1 MGRADLCELPD
12 PRFHI
17 NLCSGKDIAFHLN
30 PRFDEYA
37 VVRNTK
43 INDLWGT
50 EERSLNR
57 RMPFVQGQSFLV
69 RLSSPELQGAPE
81 GHTSWG
87 EGCLGAPRTGWELR
101 PLG

>member
-43 INDLWGT
+43 INDMWGA
-50 EERSLNR
+50 EERGLNR
-57 RMPFVQGQSFLV
+57 KMPFVQGQSFLV
-69 RLSSPELQGAPE
+69 RLQP
-81 GHTSWG
+81 
-87 EGCLGAPRTGWELR
+87 GAPRGPGGAHGGRER
-101 PLG
+101 VSGAP